1 MKAMILAAGRGE
13 RMRPLTDT
21 TPKPLLPLAQTPL
34 IEYHLRR
41 LAAAGIRE
49 VLINTAWLGQ
59 QFPEQLGDGGRW
71 GMKITYQHEQQAL
84 ETGGGI
90 LKALD
95 WLGAA
100 PFLVVNGDVYCELEF
115 DRLPMLSETDLAHL
129 WLVPNPAHN
138 PGGDFVLQ
146 AGRVSD
152 QGQPR
157 LTFSGIGL
165 YRPALFDGCQPGRFG
180 LAPLLRRAMAQQ
192 RISGT
197 IYSGRWCDVGT
208 PQRLQQLE
216 QGLNADLG

>member
-1 MKAMILAAGRGE
+1 MILAAGRGE

-59 QFPEQLGDGGRW
+59 QFPEQLGNGARW
-71 GMKITYQHEQQAL
+71 GLNITYQHEQQAL

-90 LKALD
+90 LKALG
-95 WLGAA
+95 WLGSA

-115 DRLPMLSETDLAHL
+115 DGLPTLAEADLGHL
-129 WLVPNPAHN
+129 WLVPNPTHN
-138 PGGDFVLQ
+138 PDGDFVLQ

-165 YRPALFDGCQPGRFG
+165 YRPALFAGCQPGRFG
-180 LAPLLRRAMAQQ
+180 LAPLLRRAMKQQ

-216 QGLNADLG
+216 QGLDADLG